1 MEYKFKDLIIKSNFD
16 IFNVNYFDYEND
28 RPEPFE
34 FFDLYY
40 ENNKKYY
47 RFKVYLTEQNEIKFV
62 SNPNIYESMIFN
74 YSNKKLNFFEFV
86 DCMSIKYYKKDI
98 FNQIKDKLRNDYVE
112 YLL

>member
-1 MEYKFKDLIIKSNFD
+1 MRMTDLNPLNFL
-16 IFNVNYFDYEND
+16 IYIMK
-28 RPEPFE
+28 
-34 FFDLYY
+34 
-40 ENNKKYY
+40 NNKKYH

-98 FNQIKDKLRNDYVE
+98 FNRIKDKLSNDYVE
-112 YLL
+112 FLI